1 MNLDLLTI
9 ANRAS
14 LGTDI
19 QSSIENSKNRIA
31 VIKAIVDKMV
41 NYDAFSA
48 DEIKKELEFSII
60 GVVSILEQHLNDMLY
75 HLFVSFP
82 SKLGK
87 NKFELADLQDKGSL
101 LELFYEKATQRILDL
116 AYGRFDRFIDAF
128 LCAFDIK
135 IAINADLID
144 EVNEMKCTRDCL
156 IHSDGK
162 ANALYM
168 QKTGGKARVYQ
179 KGDILKTDYKYFEE
193 SVTKILALINSI
205 ESLIPKQYKESTRAY
220 VFKQMWDATCL
231 SRRVG
236 FDRVW
241 KIDSPDM
248 ISLVSD
254 INDAL
259 GFSSSEMEVYNLFRY
274 AFGGSREHKV
284 DFALFFERWEPS
296 SNEYQIAMS
305 WLNNQFYF

>member
-1 MNLDLLTI
+1 MRKHLLKI
-9 ANRAS
+9 IRK
-14 LGTDI
+14 DKE
-19 QSSIENSKNRIA
+19 Q
-31 VIKAIVDKMV
+31 KA
-41 NYDAFSA
+41 
-48 DEIKKELEFSII
+48 
-60 GVVSILEQHLNDMLY
+60 
-75 HLFVSFP
+75 
-82 SKLGK
+82 
-87 NKFELADLQDKGSL
+87 
-101 LELFYEKATQRILDL
+101 
-116 AYGRFDRFIDAF
+116 
-128 LCAFDIK
+128 
-135 IAINADLID
+135 
-144 EVNEMKCTRDCL
+144 
-156 IHSDGK
+156 
-162 ANALYM
+162 
-168 QKTGGKARVYQ
+168 GGKARVYQ
-179 KGDILKTDYKYFEE
+179 KGDVLKTDSKYFEE

-205 ESLIPKQYKESTRAY
+205 ELLIPKQYKESTRAY

-248 ISLVSD
+248 VSLVGDISD
-254 INDAL
+254 AF